1 MLDSFIIIKG
11 QPKALQIERLQL
23 GDNGVYGVK
32 FKSSP
37 RTYHY
42 RQNDVV
48 WLKEAVWYDH
58 LHCKVY
64 IGGVEQH
71 NIGDIRSF
79 QQGKLTHWRITY
91 SNGYAQDYLHGS
103 IQVVES
109 CLADNI
115 AKNVFEFL
123 KRIAKVNELGKDDE
137 HGGILPALYEKIDF
151 IDKELAAAPYLDPN
165 KYQVKKRRISNVF
178 DKPSADKLACMP
190 RRENVCFEET
200 NVFDRPSA
208 EGKSRSVCTM
218 PRRENDCLEGTN
230 VFDKPSADKLACMP
244 RRENVCFE
252 ETNLIFPFGC
262 NASQEKAVA
271 AAFENQISVIQGPPG
286 TGKTQTILN
295 IIANILVQGKTVM
308 VVSNN
313 NSATANV
320 LEKLDGY
327 GLNFIVAP
335 LGKRENKEAFVNN
348 QPTVP
353 VELQTWNL
361 PVTDALQEK
370 QSVAGV
376 LKQLRKVFA
385 LQEDLALAKQEL
397 KAVELEWKHF
407 KQVNPIDGDTYT
419 PKRTANAKLIMN
431 LWLRYQ
437 TYAEGDVIA
446 ASGSFGRFLERI
458 KWVWMKF
465 VRKHVLGIKS
475 PLDKNHIQPA
485 ILELQAMYYI
495 VRIKEL
501 TDCIGNY
508 SGQLASID
516 SKALLSAL
524 GKHSMTVLKGALYD
538 RYHKNQRRVF
548 ADVKE
553 LHLYAEELLKQYPV
567 VLSTTFSART
577 AVPDMVYDYL
587 IMDEASQVSIET
599 GALALTCAR
608 NAVIV
613 GDTLQLPNVVTDE
626 DKLRLATI
634 FDEYKVQQGYN
645 CAEYSFLQSVCA
657 IIPNVQQTLLR
668 EHYRCHP
675 KIINFCNQRFYGGN
689 LLIMT
694 EDNNEDNVLMAVKT
708 TPGHHTRGKY
718 NQREIDVVKEEILPI
733 LKEGED
739 IGIITPYNHQVNEF
753 NRQIPEIEAATI
765 HKYQGR
771 EKDTIIMS
779 VVDDEITEFADD
791 SNLLNVAISRAK
803 KHFCLVVSGNKQERK
818 GNITEFIDYIAYN
831 NFSVAESKIN
841 SIFDYLYS
849 QYTTERMA
857 FLAGHRNIS
866 EYDSENL
873 TFSLIENILH
883 EYPEYAHLG
892 VLCHT
897 PLRMVI
903 RDWSLLNEEEGK
915 YISHYATHLDF
926 LIVNH
931 VTKKPLLAIETDGYN
946 YHNDET
952 VQHRRD
958 EMKNHI
964 LEVYGLPLLRLST
977 TGSGEKKRIIRALG
991 EIIG

>member
-1 MLDSFIIIKG
+1 MDYKMPNSFIIIKG
-11 QPKALQIERLQL
+11 QPKALQIERFQMV
-23 GDNGVYGVK
+23 DNGVYEVK

-42 RQNDVV
+42 RYSDVV
-48 WLKEAVWYDH
+48 WLKDAVWHDY

-64 IGGVEQH
+64 IGGREQH
-71 NIGDIRSF
+71 NVEDIRSF
-79 QQGKLTHWRITY
+79 QQGEQTHWRITFN
-91 SNGYAQDYLHGS
+91 NGYVQDYLHGS

-109 CLADNI
+109 CLADDI
-115 AKNVFEFL
+115 ANNAFDFL
-123 KRIAKVNELGKDDE
+123 KRIAQVNELGKDEE

-151 IDKELAAAPYLDPN
+151 IDKELTAAPYLNPN
-165 KYQVKKRRISNVF
+165 EYHVKKHRVS
-178 DKPSADKLACMP
+178 D
-190 RRENVCFEET
+190 
-200 NVFDRPSA
+200 
-208 EGKSRSVCTM
+208 
-218 PRRENDCLEGTN
+218 
-230 VFDKPSADKLACMP
+230 
-244 RRENVCFE
+244 
-252 ETNLIFPFGC
+252 LIFPFGC
-262 NASQEKAVA
+262 NSSQEKAVT

-320 LEKLDGY
+320 LEKLQKY
-327 GLNFIVAP
+327 GLGFIVAP
-335 LGKRENKEAFVNN
+335 LGKRENKEVFVNN
-348 QPTVP
+348 QPVVP
-353 VELQTWNL
+353 DELQTWSL
-361 PVTDALQEK
+361 SMTDSFQEK
-370 QSVAGV
+370 RRVGDT
-376 LKQLRKVFA
+376 LKQLRKVFE
-385 LQEDLALAKQEL
+385 LQESLASAKQEL
-397 KAVELEWKHF
+397 KAIELEWRHF
-407 KQVNPIDGDTYT
+407 KQDNQIDEETYS
-419 PKRTANAKLIMN
+419 PKRTVKSQRIMN
-431 LWLRYQ
+431 LWFRYQ
-437 TYAEGDVIA
+437 AYAEGDVVI
-446 ASGSFGRFLERI
+446 SSTFGKFVERI
-458 KWVWMKF
+458 KWVWMNF
-465 VRKHVLGIKS
+465 TRKYLLGVKS
-475 PLDKNHIQPA
+475 PLDRNNIQPT
-485 ILELQAMYYI
+485 ILELQALYYI

-501 TDCIGNY
+501 TVLID
-508 SGQLASID
+508 SHTSLLASYEA
-516 SKALLSAL
+516 KALSSAL
-524 GKHSMTVLKGALYD
+524 TDHSMAVLKNALNGKYS
-538 RYHKNQRRVF
+538 KNQRRLF
-548 ADVKE
+548 NDVKE
-553 LHLYAEELLKQYPV
+553 LHLHAEELVNQYPV

-577 AVPDMVYDYL
+577 SVPDMVYDYL

-626 DKLRLATI
+626 DKMKLDTI
-634 FDEYKVQQGYN
+634 FDEYKVSQGYN

-657 IIPNVQQTLLR
+657 VIPNVEQTLLR

-694 EDNNEDNVLMAVKT
+694 EDNDEPNVLTAIKT
-708 TPGHHTRGKY
+708 APGHHTRGHY
-718 NQREIDVVKEEILPI
+718 NQREIDVVKEEIMPVLN
-733 LKEGED
+733 GNTD
-739 IGIITPYNHQVNEF
+739 IGIITPYNQQVNEF
-753 NRQIPEIEAATI
+753 NHQIPTVETATI

-779 VVDDEITEFADD
+779 VVDDEISEFADD
-791 SNLLNVAISRAK
+791 PNLLNVAISRAK
-803 KHFCLVVSGNKQERK
+803 KHFYLVVSGNEQERK

-831 NFSVAESKIN
+831 NFSVIESKIN

-883 EYPEYAHLG
+883 EYPEYSHLG
-892 VLCHT
+892 VFCHT
-897 PLRMVI
+897 PLRTII
-903 RDWSLLNEEEGK
+903 RDWSLLNTEESK

-931 VTKKPLLAIETDGYN
+931 VSKKPLLAIETDGYSF
-946 YHNDET
+946 HNEET
-952 VQHRRD
+952 DQYRRD

-977 TGSGEKKRIIRALG
+977 TGSGEKGRIVRAL
-991 EIIG
+991 ENIIC